1 MSLQQHVIKNVSFQ
15 CNVCDGCHNLL
26 QKTSAI
32 NEVAIC
38 FEIIRYVFFEG
49 RRRMGQGG
57 GGGGGDN
64 QKNKSM

>member
-32 NEVAIC
+32 NEVAIF

-49 RRRMGQGG
+49 RRRMGGG
-57 GGGGGDN
+57 GSGDN
-64 QKNKSM
+64 QKDKSM